1 MIELALKLVRI
12 LTLSGIFALALDA
25 VLLWRLG
32 SHLGHFVKHVGRL
45 ITSIAC
51 LAVCAILI
59 SHDAKGVAL
68 HDFWWF
74 LTICFLGCVSA
85 AAWILALYLSGVY
98 REVNKP

>member
-1 MIELALKLVRI
+1 MIELALKLVRV

-45 ITSIAC
+45 IGAIAG

-59 SHDAKGVAL
+59 GHDAKGVAL
-68 HDFWWF
+68 HDFWWWVTVC
-74 LTICFLGCVSA
+74 LLVCVSA
-85 AAWILALYLSGVY
+85 AAWVLALYLSGVY
-98 REVNKP
+98 RDVTKL